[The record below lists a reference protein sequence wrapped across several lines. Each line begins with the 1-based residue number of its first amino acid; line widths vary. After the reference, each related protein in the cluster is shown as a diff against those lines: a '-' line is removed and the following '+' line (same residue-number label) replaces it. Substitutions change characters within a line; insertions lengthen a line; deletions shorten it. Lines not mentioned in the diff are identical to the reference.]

1 MGRYLLYTRSGTPS
15 DGGGSGGASGVL
27 GAHAAAPQEG
37 LHLHGGVAQED
48 DEEQVEGGA
57 EQGAHKVGGDA
68 PGGGHLAPV
77 QAVVGVG
84 VALLSATQK
93 DLSEWRDLVSG

>member
-1 MGRYLLYTRSGTPS
+1 LNAGETFLAVHQVGISS
-15 DGGGSGGASGVL
+15 DNGGSSGASCVL
-27 GAHAAAPQEG
+27 VAHAAPQEG
-37 LHLHGGVAQED
+37 LHLHGSVAQED

-77 QAVVGVG
+77 KAVVGVG
-84 VALLSATQK
+84 VTLMSAAQK
-93 DLSEWRDLVSG
+93 DLSG